1 MARSLV
7 LVSLVVLAL
16 ALGACADTSPTPP
29 SATATESVGEV
40 VPVVDGGGQYI
51 AILPEE
57 LKTMLATKDFLFVNV
72 HVPYEGEIEKTD
84 AFIPFDEIE
93 TRLGE
98 FPQAHDA
105 KIVVYCR
112 SGGMGDSAA
121 RDLVKA
127 GYTNV
132 YNLEGGFRAWSA
144 AGYTL
149 LQK

>member
-7 LVSLVVLAL
+7 LVSLVVVAL
-16 ALGACADTSPTPP
+16 ALGACGETSPTPP
-29 SATATESVGEV
+29 STTAAPNVGEV
-40 VPVVDGGGQYI
+40 VPVDGGGQYI

-57 LKTMLATKDFLFVNV
+57 LNTMLATKDFFFVNV
-72 HVPYEGEIEKTD
+72 HVPYEGEIDKTD

-93 TRLGE
+93 THLGE
-98 FPQAHDA
+98 FPQALDA

-112 SGGMGDSAA
+112 SGGMGDAAA

-132 YNLEGGFRAWSA
+132 YNLDGGFRAWSA